1 MVLIVFVSSCSRSQ
15 KDLVFDF
22 TEPLNFVPDKISDS
36 ERKAVLKYVFGKDFY
51 HSAKA
56 DVVRKFSGA
65 FTESG
70 TNQTL
75 YLIRGGLNSD
85 LENAARWQVDTFA
98 YLAVFDGVKPVFN
111 EKLYTT
117 NILKITDFNGD
128 GKNEILF
135 ESEFSNMGAST
146 VSAQLRQIEAEKILD
161 IKDFGNVYTDNS
173 LSNEDCR
180 QKAAKI
186 FYLSFE
192 RKFDFSYFES
202 DCGEPARQ
210 RELSENPFLEVL

>member
-1 MVLIVFVSSCSRSQ
+1 
-15 KDLVFDF
+15 
-22 TEPLNFVPDKISDS
+22 
-36 ERKAVLKYVFGKDFY
+36 
-51 HSAKA
+51 
-56 DVVRKFSGA
+56 
-65 FTESG
+65 
-70 TNQTL
+70 
-75 YLIRGGLNSD
+75 
-85 LENAARWQVDTFA
+85 
-98 YLAVFDGVKPVFN
+98 
-111 EKLYTT
+111 
-117 NILKITDFNGD
+117 
-128 GKNEILF
+128 
-135 ESEFSNMGAST
+135 MGAST

-210 RELSENPFLEVL
+210 RELSENPFREVL